1 MFNGFFSSAHFHH
14 IFGCSVIFFLLFF
27 NNHCLPMV
35 ILNNSVSVFKWKQLS
50 YWPWVALFTFLPNTV
65 FIVHVT
71 YMVSF
76 HVQSAFDIFWWS
88 IALYAMLWLCFKELP
103 KPYQH
108 FHSIHTHRLLQIVC
122 LLESPTAVITQI
134 ICFLWT
140 SEMSSSR
147 SLFLFYLWT
156 IAIGG

>member
-50 YWPWVALFTFLPNTV
+50 YWPWGALFTFLLNTV
-65 FIVHVT
+65 FIVHVM

-88 IALYAMLWLCFKELP
+88 IALNALLWLCFDELP

-108 FHSIHTHRLLQIVC
+108 FHSIHTLQTSSDCLFTGITHSGHNSDNLL
-122 LLESPTAVITQI
+122 LMDFWNVIK
-134 ICFLWT
+134 
-140 SEMSSSR
+140 
-147 SLFLFYLWT
+147 
-156 IAIGG
+156 

>member
-1 MFNGFFSSAHFHH
+1 MFNGFFSSAYFHH
-14 IFGCSVIFFLLFF
+14 IFGCSVIFFLLFV
-27 NNHCLPMV
+27 NYHCLPLV

-88 IALYAMLWLCFKELP
+88 IALNAMLWLCFEELP
-103 KPYQH
+103 IPYQH
-108 FHSIHTHRLLQIVC
+108 FHSTHLQTSSHCLFTGITHSSHNSDNLLFMDFWN
-122 LLESPTAVITQI
+122 VIK
-134 ICFLWT
+134 
-140 SEMSSSR
+140 
-147 SLFLFYLWT
+147 
-156 IAIGG
+156 